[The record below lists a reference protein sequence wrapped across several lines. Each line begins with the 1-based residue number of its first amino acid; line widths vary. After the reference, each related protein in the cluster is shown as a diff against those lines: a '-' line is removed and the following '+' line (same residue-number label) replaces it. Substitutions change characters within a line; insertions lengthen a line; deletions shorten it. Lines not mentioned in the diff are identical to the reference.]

1 MIRIG
6 CHALE
11 KVAAAQGTD
20 NGQHVSHLH
29 TQLGAPFQGYA
40 GEAITLL
47 GYGLLHQL
55 KLEMGFALFHAAQ
68 NNLLG

>member
-1 MIRIG
+1 MSAISIPSS
-6 CHALE
+6 AP
-11 KVAAAQGTD
+11 
-20 NGQHVSHLH
+20 
-29 TQLGAPFQGYA
+29 PFQSYA